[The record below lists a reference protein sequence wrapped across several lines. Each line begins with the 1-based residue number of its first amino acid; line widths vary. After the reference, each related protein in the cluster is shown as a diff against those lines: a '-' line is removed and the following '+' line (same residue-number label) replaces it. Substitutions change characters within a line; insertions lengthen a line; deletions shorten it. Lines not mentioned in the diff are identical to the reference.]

1 VVSHLKNIIFWTKLL
16 YVSREWSRRL
26 VICTRILSGFDSVF
40 FIIKYVCIV
49 MPCFCFK
56 IGKIVFELCSC
67 FIKILPYCRGYFY
80 LSSFVQVFP
89 KYLDVKNPQK
99 CALVFNA
106 KNIVRKK
113 CRGHD
118 KIFPSDP
125 SLLATVR
132 TFIISYRITYDYVGP
147 RC

>member
-1 VVSHLKNIIFWTKLL
+1 MCQALGGEQECARHSEDNKNVPGIG
-16 YVSREWSRRL
+16 RR
-26 VICTRILSGFDSVF
+26 TRI
-40 FIIKYVCIV
+40 CQ
-49 MPCFCFK
+49 
-56 IGKIVFELCSC
+56 
-67 FIKILPYCRGYFY
+67 ILGGEQEFAT
-80 LSSFVQVFP
+80 
-89 KYLDVKNPQK
+89 VKNPQK

-132 TFIISYRITYDYVGP
+132 TFIISYRITYDYEGP